1 MFMFLSFRVDFCVFI
16 LQMTSVSF
24 MAEMFTAGG
33 LVALF

>member
-1 MFMFLSFRVDFCVFI
+1 MFAFLSFRVDFGVFI